1 MNIRPAA
8 TLALTRD
15 TPNGIEVLLLQRTWD
30 AVFLPG
36 FYVFPGGAV
45 DSNDY
50 QCLAWA
56 DGHDDT
62 SASRYLG
69 ITEGGAGYMIAA
81 VRECFEEAGLLLA
94 NDHQDKP
101 VSLDGETLERERAAL
116 NASDRQLADM
126 CEQYRLTIPLDQLAY
141 LSHWVTPPGPPR
153 RFDTRF
159 FVAVAPPHQV
169 ARHDGVETIDHIWLS
184 PAQALEDHRLG
195 QRLLGSPTVR
205 TLRILSDFE
214 TTDALMAYARS
225 QPPEPLEN
233 QPWPARRAGQQIT
246 VEPGAPAYD
255 EVRKLDPGRQGTA
268 SAAIT
273 PGTPILLGPGVQ
285 RLTASNA
292 GMMTG
297 PGTNTYLLGEPGDYT
312 VIDPGPEDTDHLRQ
326 LLEITGGAITQVVVT
341 HTHRDHSP
349 GAAFLQEST
358 GARLV
363 GMGPP
368 EGASQDLSFL
378 PDLVPVDGDDIIT
391 AAGNLKV
398 LHTPGHASNHLCYLL
413 EGQNLLFSGDHIM
426 QGSTVVINPPDGDMK
441 AYLESLQRLL
451 QEDIRYIAPGHGFLL
466 GHAHAVVDY
475 LTTHRMARE
484 HKVLAALADH
494 GPATLANLTAHAYD
508 DVPAAIH
515 GLASR
520 SLLAH
525 LFKLEQD
532 GAAAQIDDRWQ
543 LSTHDV

>member
-1 MNIRPAA
+1 MEIRPAA

-15 TPNGIEVLLLQRTWD
+15 TPEGLQVLMLQRTWD

-45 DSNDY
+45 DADDHL
-50 QCLAWA
+50 CRDWA
-56 DGHDDT
+56 DGHDDA
-62 SASRYLG
+62 SASHYLG
-69 ITEGGAGYMIAA
+69 ITEGGSGYMIAA

-94 NDHQDKP
+94 NDDQDKP
-101 VSLDGETLERERAAL
+101 VSLDTATLERERAAL
-116 NASDRQLADM
+116 NASERKLTDLCKQH
-126 CEQYRLTIPLDQLAY
+126 RLTIPLDQLAY

-159 FVAVAPPHQV
+159 FVAVAPPNQI
-169 ARHDGVETIDHIWLS
+169 ARHDGIETIDHVWLS

-195 QRLLGSPTVR
+195 HRLLGSPTVR
-205 TLRILSDFE
+205 TLRILSDFN

-233 QPWPARRAGQQIT
+233 RPWPARRAGQRVTI
-246 VEPGAPAYD
+246 EPGAPAYD
-255 EVRKLDPGRQGTA
+255 EVRKLDPRCQGTA
-268 SAAIT
+268 SATIT
-273 PGTPILLGPGVQ
+273 PGVPVVLGPGVQ
-285 RLTASNA
+285 RLTAGNA

-297 PGTNTYLLGEPGDYT
+297 PGTNTYVLGKPGDYT
-312 VIDPGPEDTDHLRQ
+312 VIDPGPEDENHLRQ
-326 LLEITGGAITQVVVT
+326 LLDITGGAITRVLVT

-349 GAAFLQEST
+349 GAAALRETT
-358 GARLV
+358 GATLV
-363 GMGPP
+363 GMKAP
-368 EGASQDLSFL
+368 EGASQDASFR
-378 PDLVPVDGDDIIT
+378 PDRVPVHDDEIET
-391 AAGNLKV
+391 AAGKLKV

-441 AYLESLQRLL
+441 AYLVSLHALL
-451 QEDIRYIAPGHGFLL
+451 EENISYIAPGHGFLL
-466 GHAHAVVDY
+466 GHAHAVIDY

-484 HKVLAALADH
+484 HKVLAALKDH
-494 GPATLANLTAHAYD
+494 GPATLKNLTAHAYD
-508 DVPAAIH
+508 DVPTAIH

-525 LFKLEQD
+525 LLKLQQERV
-532 GAAAQIDDRWQ
+532 AALSDDQWQ
-543 LSTHDV
+543 LIRQNN

>member
-1 MNIRPAA
+1 MEIRPAA

-15 TPNGIEVLLLQRTWD
+15 TASGMEVLLLQRTWD

-45 DSNDY
+45 DSNDH
-50 QCLAWA
+50 QCLGLAC
-56 DGHDDT
+56 GHDDA
-62 SASRYLG
+62 SASHYLG

-81 VRECFEEAGLLLA
+81 VRECYEEAGLLLA
-94 NDHQDKP
+94 NDQEDKP
-101 VSLDGETLERERAAL
+101 VSLDSATLERERAAL
-116 NASDRQLADM
+116 NTGERTLVDM

-169 ARHDGVETIDHIWLS
+169 ARHDNIETIDHVWLS

-195 QRLLGSPTVR
+195 HRLLGSPTVR

-233 QPWPARRAGQQIT
+233 QPWPARRAEQPIT

-255 EVRKLDPGRQGTA
+255 EVRKLDPGRLGNA

-273 PGTPILLGPGVQ
+273 PGTPVLLGPGVQ
-285 RLTASNA
+285 RLTAGNA

-297 PGTNTYLLGEPGDYT
+297 PGTNTYLLGKPGDYT
-312 VIDPGPEDTDHLRQ
+312 VIDPGPEDQDHLHQ
-326 LLEITGGAITQVVVT
+326 LLAITGGAITQVLVT

-349 GAAFLQEST
+349 GAAFLRAAT

-368 EGASQDLSFL
+368 EGASQDANFQ
-378 PDLVPVDGDDIIT
+378 PDRVPVAGDEIQT
-391 AAGNLKV
+391 AVGKLKV

-441 AYLESLQRLL
+441 EYLASLHSLL
-451 QEDIRYIAPGHGFLL
+451 QEDIAYIAPGHGFLL

-484 HKVLAALADH
+484 HKVLAALDHH
-494 GPATLANLTAHAYD
+494 GPATLANLVLHAYD

-515 GLASR
+515 GPASR

-525 LFKLEQD
+525 LLKLQRD
-532 GAAAQIDDRWQ
+532 GVAIVSDDRWQ
-543 LSTHDV
+543 LIIQ